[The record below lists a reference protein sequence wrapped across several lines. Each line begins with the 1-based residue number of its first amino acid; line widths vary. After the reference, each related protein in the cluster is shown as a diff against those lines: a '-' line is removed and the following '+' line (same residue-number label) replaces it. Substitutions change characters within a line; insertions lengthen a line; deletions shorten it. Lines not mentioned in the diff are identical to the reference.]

1 MSNRLTVY
9 THPEC
14 NYSDALKS
22 ELPGSGVEFE
32 EIDLAI
38 QPEKWHELEKLTGGD
53 RITPV
58 CVEGDSITVGFHGV
72 G

>member
-1 MSNRLTVY
+1 MSDTLIVY

-14 NYSDALKS
+14 NYSDALKT
-22 ELPGSGVEFE
+22 ELIDSGVEFE

-38 QPEKWHELEKLTGGD
+38 HPEKWQELEKITGGD

-58 CVEGDSITVGFHGV
+58 SVEGDSITVGFHGV